1 MATNDTLPQQ
11 IRDGDDWFLGFAS
24 RLDPGNL
31 PDKMLQASQN
41 MRLQRGTG
49 TIRLGAKR
57 LNGYVTDNGIGSLR
71 STSVYTD
78 PSTGDDFIL
87 MVLSSG
93 FLLCYPDGSVYKY
106 INFTYSANV
115 NPVGAKYPI
124 INLGSEVQAIQALN
138 KVYILRGAATTPAA
152 AVTFTNAAISNGTWG
167 TFTVSG
173 FPFRKWLALPY
184 VTDTYEG
191 TITIT
196 IPRDHGFQ
204 IGDVIEVFSPT
215 SFSTVI
221 TAITNTTIVAN
232 YNPNLPAFPGNISF
246 MLYDDVYNT
255 EFIVQS
261 THQPHFNG
269 TYPVQNPATIL
280 TTGQVTFH
288 YFNNTGQPI
297 DAHTNQTG
305 MTLLQ
310 ARSPIVWDGVSTTA
324 SPVNQTT
331 FMNSTT
337 AQVPPA
343 DFGIYFQNRLVLKT
357 SDHYIA
363 VSDILSDT
371 FDMQLNNFNI
381 NLGSGDDIIGFLP
394 WIESQFLVF
403 MRRAIYIAFIE
414 TTNYIS
420 GPPGVNSSITVV
432 TNEVGCLS
440 RRSIVNAG
448 QFVFFLSPKGVH
460 MLTPQLDLKLLGNTQ
475 PLSEPIADFFDAIN
489 YTTAHHAAA
498 AYYNNRFYISIPW
511 KGSEYNSQNPTW
523 SYNNRIAVYNTLNQQ
538 WESIDSYQ
546 SDMFVD
552 EFFTCS
558 YGSERRLMAGCRIW
572 AGWLQVDVFNP
583 ILSPGVALF
592 EEVQNF
598 DEWSYSYVDP
608 NYIVVPTSISG
619 IIRTRE
625 YMFESLNEKRFLRA
639 QIQTNNIAGDRVQI
653 YVNVHDFDAREM
665 VMDYTFE
672 QGTDATLRPRIALR
686 GSAIDVEVKI
696 LSGSPSIKAVQV
708 TGINTDRAL
717 ISQE

>member
-1 MATNDTLPQQ
+1 MATNDTLPRQ
-11 IRDGDDWFLGFAS
+11 IKDGDDWFLGFAS

-31 PDKMLQASQN
+31 PEKMLQASQN

-78 PSTGDDFIL
+78 PDTGDDFIL
-87 MVLSSG
+87 MVLGSG
-93 FLLCYPDGSVYKY
+93 ILLCYPDGSIYKY
-106 INFTYSANV
+106 IDFTYSTNV

-124 INLGSEVQAIQALN
+124 INLGSEAQAIQALN

-152 AVTFTNAAISNGTWG
+152 AVTFTNAKIDNGNWG
-167 TFTVSG
+167 TFTASG

-184 VTDTYEG
+184 VTDTDEG

-204 IGDVIEVFSPT
+204 IGNVIEVFSPT
-215 SFSTVI
+215 QFSTTI
-221 TAITNTTIVAN
+221 TGITNTTVIAK
-232 YNPNLPAFPGNISF
+232 YNPSLPAFPGNISF

-261 THQPHFNG
+261 AHESDFNG

-288 YFNNTGQPI
+288 YFNNTGGEIQ
-297 DAHTNQTG
+297 AHTNQTG

-324 SPVNQTT
+324 SPVNQTAVMT
-331 FMNSTT
+331 STT
-337 AQVPPA
+337 AKVPPA

-420 GPPGVNSSITVV
+420 GPPGINSSITVV

-489 YTTAHHAAA
+489 YTTANHAAA

-511 KGSEYNSQNPTW
+511 TGSDYNTQNPTW
-523 SYNNRIAVYNTLNQQ
+523 RYNNRVAVYNTLNQQ

-558 YGSERRLMAGCRIW
+558 YGNERRLMAGCRIW
-572 AGWLQVDVFNP
+572 AGWLQTDFFDP
-583 ILSPGVALF
+583 LLSPGVALF
-592 EEVQNF
+592 EETQDL
-598 DEWSYSYVDP
+598 DEWSYAYVDP
-608 NYIVVPTSISG
+608 DYVIMPSPIIG
-619 IIRTRE
+619 IMRTRE

-639 QIQTNNIAGDRVQI
+639 QVQTNNTTGDRVQI

-672 QGTDATLRPRIALR
+672 QGTDATLRPRVALR
-686 GSAIDVEVKI
+686 GSAIDVEVQI
-696 LSGSPSIKAVQV
+696 LSGSPSIKTVQV
-708 TGINTDRAL
+708 TGINTDRAM